1 MEEIN
6 NVNKNINIKKFFK
19 DWVIPITTALIIA
32 TLINKFIFFNVY
44 LPPSGSMIPTLNDY
58 DRALVSRIYNM
69 DNAKRGNIFVFY
81 SQELDEIVV
90 KRLIGLPGD
99 EIEIK
104 NGVVFINGI
113 QLDEDYVKNNIEYNG
128 IFKVPEGKYFF
139 LGDNRSN
146 SYDSRFWTNPYI
158 NSSDIEGKLE
168 VRFYPLKD
176 FGFVR

>member
-1 MEEIN
+1 MQEIN
-6 NVNKNINIKKFFK
+6 NVNKKIKIFVK
-19 DWVIPITTALIIA
+19 DWVIPITTALIVA

-69 DNAKRGNIFVFY
+69 DNAKRGDILVFY
-81 SQELDEIVV
+81 SQELEEIVV
-90 KRLIGLPGD
+90 KRLLGLPGD

-104 NGVVFINGI
+104 NGVVFINGT

-128 IFKVPEGKYFF
+128 TFIVPEGKYFF

-146 SYDSRFWTNPYI
+146 SYDSRFWKNPYI
-158 NSSDIEGKLE
+158 DSSDIQGKLE

-176 FGFVR
+176 LGFIK